1 MASMTTPIAPDS
13 SSLDRNSPAP
23 TSPGMS
29 KVAAL
34 LDGRS
39 ARFSFGYWLNFGL
52 MLLIILN
59 VAAVILASVNWIQA
73 AAGRWFYR
81 FEMLSVVVFTIEY
94 MLRLWSAPELPR
106 YRHLSASR
114 ARWRYLTSGMAII
127 DLIAIAPFY
136 FSIFFTL
143 DLRFV
148 RVLRLLR
155 IFKFTRHSRA
165 LQILGTVLRR
175 ESGSLLAAFSVLFVL
190 LILASSGIYLI
201 ESTLQPDKFGSIPE
215 AMWWAMA
222 TLTTV
227 GYGDVTPITSWG
239 KFFGSM
245 VTIIGMGMVALPAGI
260 LASGFAEQLAQ
271 RRDNFRMVVE
281 ALLKRAEAG
290 DDNALLIERLRV
302 ALQIDHDTAQRI
314 ITALQPR
321 DTNTY

>member
-1 MASMTTPIAPDS
+1 MTTPVAPDS
-13 SSLDRNSPAP
+13 SSIDRNAPAP
-23 TSPGMS
+23 THVGMH
-29 KVAAL
+29 KIAARL
-34 LDGRS
+34 AAVLDGRS

-52 MLLIILN
+52 MVLIILN
-59 VAAVILASVNWIQA
+59 VAAVILESVGWIQA
-73 AAGRWFYR
+73 AAGPWFYR
-81 FEMLSVVVFTIEY
+81 FELLSVVVFSLEY
-94 MLRLWSAPELPR
+94 VLRLWSAPELPR
-106 YRHLSASR
+106 YLHLSPAR
-114 ARWRYLTSGMAII
+114 ARWRYITSGMAII
-127 DLIAIAPFY
+127 DLIAIVPFY
-136 FSIFFTL
+136 LSIFVTL

-165 LQILGTVLRR
+165 LQILGTVLKR
-175 ESGSLLAAFSVLFVL
+175 ESGSLFAAFSVLFVL

-201 ESTLQPDKFGSIPE
+201 ESKVQPDKFGSIPE

-227 GYGDVTPITSWG
+227 GYGDVTPITGWG

-290 DDNALLIERLRV
+290 DDNALLIERVRV

-314 ITALQPR
+314 ITALQPPK
-321 DTNTY
+321 T